1 MQDFSKFKGRIV
13 PFRGMD
19 DDGMITLY
27 IRYSHYGTS
36 SRKSTNI
43 RVRPE
48 DWNGASISGAVPE
61 SRCYNLRLMAM
72 KSATDDFIAT
82 HKTGA
87 VHKVIL
93 DALSSVFVRVRDKAK
108 DTSLVSYARSLYR
121 SKLSKGEITDYTY
134 RISMGKIDAFE
145 RFQRTSKTGMP
156 HAGLSLEDI
165 NATIVRNF
173 IDFKIMEDGISTSA
187 SLNKSIQPIVT
198 AIRAANA
205 EGLILDSTFAAIGIA
220 LKEALTEYDIKPQEH
235 SVHVLRGEDLRILRS
250 GRLCMRDAEPL
261 ADAVDIFIF
270 SLCTCGLS
278 FSDVARLQWN
288 DISSDWTSMKKPQ
301 YKTARN
307 PIVVPL
313 SVEAISI
320 LARWAGRHAKFIFG
334 ILPEGMN
341 VNDSRN
347 LRKVIEPQECYYDA
361 MLARAARLCGLKMS
375 MSMSDARHTFAVSCA
390 KRGMYIKTLSRFLGM
405 SLQKTEKVYGTY
417 YPENDVEC
425 LDKCLKSLW
434 NE

>member
-61 SRCYNLRLMAM
+61 SRCYNLRLTAM

-82 HKTGA
+82 NKTGA
-87 VHKVIL
+87 VHEVIL

-134 RISMGKIDAFE
+134 RISMGKIDSFE
-145 RFQRTSKTGMP
+145 CFQRTSKTGMP

-187 SLNKSIQPIVT
+187 SLHKSIQPIVT

-220 LKEALTEYDIKPQEH
+220 LKEALIEHDIKPQEH
-235 SVHVLRGEDLRILRS
+235 SVHVLRGEDLRILQS

-270 SLCTCGLS
+270 SLC
-278 FSDVARLQWN
+278 
-288 DISSDWTSMKKPQ
+288 
-301 YKTARN
+301 
-307 PIVVPL
+307 
-313 SVEAISI
+313 
-320 LARWAGRHAKFIFG
+320 FG
-334 ILPEGMN
+334 
-341 VNDSRN
+341 
-347 LRKVIEPQECYYDA
+347 
-361 MLARAARLCGLKMS
+361 
-375 MSMSDARHTFAVSCA
+375 
-390 KRGMYIKTLSRFLGM
+390 
-405 SLQKTEKVYGTY
+405 
-417 YPENDVEC
+417 
-425 LDKCLKSLW
+425 
-434 NE
+434 